1 MHVTAKH
8 LRICGRVQGVGYRAW
23 MVATARQLGV
33 HGWVRNRHD
42 GSVEAVIAGSPEQ
55 LEALMQACR
64 EGPSAARVDN
74 MEITEHSS
82 PLQQAGFVSQP
93 TA

>member
-42 GSVEAVIAGSPEQ
+42 GSVEAVISGSAEQ
-55 LEALMQACR
+55 LEALMHACR
-64 EGPSAARVDN
+64 EGPPAARVDN
-74 MEITEHSS
+74 IEITDHPS
-82 PLQQAGFVSQP
+82 PPPQPGFVSQP